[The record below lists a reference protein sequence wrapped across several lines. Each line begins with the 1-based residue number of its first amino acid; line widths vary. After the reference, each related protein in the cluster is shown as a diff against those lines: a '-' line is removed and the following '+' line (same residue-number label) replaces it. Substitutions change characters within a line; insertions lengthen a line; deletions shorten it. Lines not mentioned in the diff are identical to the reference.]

1 MSLTLY
7 YHPLS
12 SYCWKV
18 LVALYENDTAFTPL
32 LVNLGEEASSAAFKK
47 VWPIGKFP
55 VVRDEAKGKTIPEST
70 TIIEYLDQHYP
81 GAVALIPPDADAAR
95 ETRLRDRFFD
105 LHVHTP
111 MQKIVG
117 DRIRAADKKDPF
129 GVEQARAQLAVAL
142 GMVEEDFASKTG
154 AAKTWAMGDN
164 FTMADCAA
172 SPALYYANLVAP
184 FSATHKYTAAY
195 LGRLL
200 ERPSFARTVREAEPY
215 KHFFPT

>member
-18 LVALYENDTAFTPL
+18 LTALYENDTPFTPL

-55 VVRDEAKGKTIPEST
+55 VVREEAKGKMIPELS
-70 TIIEYLDQHYP
+70 TIIEYLDRHYP
-81 GAVALIPPDADAAR
+81 GRTALIPADADAAR
-95 ETRLRDRFFD
+95 ETRLRDRFYD
-105 LHVHTP
+105 LHVHTH

-117 DRIRAADKKDPF
+117 DRIRPADKKDPF

-142 GMVEEDFASKTG
+142 GMIEEDM
-154 AAKTWAMGDN
+154 AAKKKWTMGDD
-164 FTMADCAA
+164 FTMADCSAA
-172 SPALYYANLVAP
+172 PALYYANLVAP
-184 FSATHKYTAAY
+184 FSATHKSTAAY
-195 LGRLL
+195 LNRLL
-200 ERPSFARTVREAEPY
+200 DRPSFARAVREAEPY

>member
-18 LVALYENDTAFTPL
+18 LTALYENDTPFTPL
-32 LVNLGEEASSAAFKK
+32 LVNLGEEASSTAFKK

-55 VVRDEAKGKTIPEST
+55 VVRDEAKGKMIPESS
-70 TIIEYLDQHYP
+70 TIIEYLDRHYP
-81 GAVALIPPDADAAR
+81 GRTALIPADADAAR
-95 ETRLRDRFFD
+95 ETRLRDRFYD
-105 LHVHTP
+105 LHVHTH

-117 DRIRAADKKDPF
+117 DRIRPADKKDPF

-142 GMVEEDFASKTG
+142 GMIEEDM
-154 AAKTWAMGDN
+154 AAKKKWTMGDD
-164 FTMADCAA
+164 FTMADCSAA
-172 SPALYYANLVAP
+172 PALYYANLVAP
-184 FSATHKYTAAY
+184 FSATHKSTAAY
-195 LGRLL
+195 LNRLL
-200 ERPSFARTVREAEPY
+200 DRPSFARAVREAEPY

>member
-18 LVALYENDTAFTPL
+18 LTALYENDTPFTPL

-55 VVRDEAKGKTIPEST
+55 VVRDEAKGKMIPESS
-70 TIIEYLDQHYP
+70 TIIEYLDRHYP
-81 GAVALIPPDADAAR
+81 GRTALIPADADAAR
-95 ETRLRDRFFD
+95 ETRLRDRFYD
-105 LHVHTP
+105 LHVHTH

-117 DRIRAADKKDPF
+117 DRIRPADKKDPF

-142 GMVEEDFASKTG
+142 GMIEEDM
-154 AAKTWAMGDN
+154 AAKKKWTMGDD
-164 FTMADCAA
+164 FTMADCSAA
-172 SPALYYANLVAP
+172 PALYYANLVAP
-184 FSATHKYTAAY
+184 FSATHKSTAAY
-195 LGRLL
+195 LNRLL
-200 ERPSFARTVREAEPY
+200 DRPSFARAVREAEPY